1 MLWLFSFAD
10 NPEASAQKYADEDET
25 RKYQHDCTEKPQ
37 QNLCCNQTN
46 FFVSS

>member
-25 RKYQHDCTEKPQ
+25 RKYQCDCTEKPTKTRAVTKQ
-37 QNLCCNQTN
+37 F